1 MAYSDTRKERAKEID
16 EFNESISSGSWLNE
30 YDWLPDSW
38 KERLK
43 ANPGAQEFI
52 YTNSNKGLDL
62 SVYESFLNHRGAFNK
77 NIQDILGAYYDW
89 LNTLPTTQVAQRR
102 ASGLNPDL
110 NGGSDI
116 GASES
121 STPSFDMPDYS
132 LAESQQMRLSQI
144 QYIGQLVMQ
153 CAQTALGFIGQFQQI
168 RGQAL
173 NNETT
178 KIYNEHYPDLLQ
190 AQIDSL
196 KSGSD
201 VNKVTVDKVAAETE
215 GVKASTENTKAQTSY
230 VSKQGKML
238 DVEIQSK
245 QAQLNYMEYNEGI
258 KAALAGQNAI
268 QDASD
273 SYMKGYNSVIG
284 SEADKVAAL
293 QRYAVADQ
301 SAGLIKGYVTN
312 TLELSDYQ
320 RWHVEAAQKIAQ
332 NQFKLDMLL
341 QDAGMSKAEYDQAY
355 YSSLDATKSAG
366 RVNAENTYFSGYYGN
381 LDAKAAAGALNA
393 QNNLTEAVNNIKF
406 ENVKALSMYVK
417 QLENRAFLHKDPLA
431 MDVLFRLSLGTD
443 FVYWAPDIVHA
454 GTTSLMGDIYNRQFR
469 DQYKAL
475 RGIK

>member
-1 MAYSDTRKERAKEID
+1 MATNTRKDRAKEID
-16 EFNESISSGSWLNE
+16 EFNESISSGSWLND

-38 KERLK
+38 IERLK
-43 ANPGAQEFI
+43 ANPGAQKFI
-52 YTNSNKGLDL
+52 YKNTNNGLDL
-62 SVYESFLNHRGAFNK
+62 SVYESFLNHRAAFKK
-77 NIQDILGAYYDW
+77 NIQDMLGAYYDW
-89 LNTLPTTQVAQRR
+89 LDTLPTTQVSQRR
-102 ASGLNPDL
+102 AAGLNSDL

-116 GASES
+116 EASES
-121 STPSFDMPDYS
+121 NTPSFEMPNYS

-144 QYIGQLVMQ
+144 QYIGQIVMQ
-153 CAQTALGFIGQFQQI
+153 CAQAALGFIGQFQQI

-196 KSGSD
+196 KSGTR
-201 VNKVTVDKVAAETE
+201 VNNANVPKIEAE
-215 GVKASTENTKAQTSY
+215 TENTKTQTAF
-230 VSKQGKML
+230 VSKQGQML
-238 DVEIQSK
+238 DVEIKSK
-245 QAQLNYMEYNEGI
+245 QAQLEYLEYNEGI

-268 QDASD
+268 KDASD

-293 QRYAVADQ
+293 QRYAAADH

-320 RWHVEAAQKIAQ
+320 RWHVDACQKIAQ

-355 YSSLDATKSAG
+355 YNSLDASKAAG
-366 RVNAENTYFSGYYGN
+366 RLNAENTYFSGYYGN
-381 LDAKAAAGALNA
+381 LDAKAASGALNA

-406 ENVKALSMYVK
+406 DNVKALSMYVK

-443 FVYWAPDIVHA
+443 FVYWAPDIVNA

-475 RGIK
+475 RGIQ

>member
-1 MAYSDTRKERAKEID
+1 MASNTRKERAQEID
-16 EFNESISSGSWLNE
+16 EFNESISSGSWLDE
-30 YDWLPDSW
+30 YSWLPDSW
-38 KERLK
+38 LERLK
-43 ANPGAQEFI
+43 ANPGAQKFI
-52 YTNSNKGLDL
+52 YKNTNNGLDL
-62 SVYESFLNHRGAFNK
+62 SVYESFLNHRAAFKK
-77 NIQDILGAYYDW
+77 NIQDMLGGYYNW
-89 LNTLPTTQVAQRR
+89 LNSLPTTQVAQRR
-102 ASGLNPDL
+102 SAGLNSDL

-116 GASES
+116 DSSES
-121 STPSFDMPDYS
+121 NSPSFEIPDYS

-144 QYIGQLVMQ
+144 QYIGQIVMQ
-153 CAQTALGFIGQFQQI
+153 CAQAALGFIGQFQQI

-178 KIYNEHYPDLLQ
+178 KIYNAHYPELLQ

-196 KSGSD
+196 KTGSD
-201 VNKVTVDKVAAETE
+201 VNNANVHKINAE
-215 GVKASTENTKAQTSY
+215 TENTKTQTNY
-230 VSKQGKML
+230 VSKQSKML

-293 QRYAVADQ
+293 QRYAAADQ

-341 QDAGMSKAEYDQAY
+341 QDAGMSKAEYDQSY
-355 YSSLDATKSAG
+355 YNSLDASMAAG
-366 RVNAENTYFSGYYGN
+366 RLNAENKYFSGYYGN

-475 RGIK
+475 RGIQ

>member
-1 MAYSDTRKERAKEID
+1 MASNTRKERAQEID
-16 EFNESISSGSWLNE
+16 EFNESISSGSWLDE
-30 YDWLPDSW
+30 YSWLPDSW
-38 KERLK
+38 LERLK
-43 ANPGAQEFI
+43 ANPGAQKFI
-52 YTNSNKGLDL
+52 YKNTNNGLDL
-62 SVYESFLNHRGAFNK
+62 SVYESFLNHRAAFKK
-77 NIQDILGAYYDW
+77 NIQDMLGGYYDW
-89 LNTLPTTQVAQRR
+89 LDSLPTTQVAQRR
-102 ASGLNPDL
+102 AAGLNSDL

-116 GASES
+116 EGSES

-144 QYIGQLVMQ
+144 QYIGQIVMQ
-153 CAQTALGFIGQFQQI
+153 CAQAALGFIGQFQQI
-168 RGQAL
+168 KGQAL
-173 NNETT
+173 ANETT
-178 KIYNEHYPDLLQ
+178 KIYNDHYPDLLQ

-196 KSGSD
+196 KTGSD
-201 VNKVTVDKVAAETE
+201 VNKVNVGKIEAETK
-215 GVKASTENTKAQTSY
+215 GVKATTAKTEAETSI
-230 VSKQGKML
+230 VSKQGQML
-238 DVEIQSK
+238 DVEIKSK
-245 QAQLNYMEYNEGI
+245 QAQLDYMEYNEGI

-293 QRYAVADQ
+293 QRYAAADQ

-355 YSSLDATKSAG
+355 YSSLDATKAAG

-417 QLENRAFLHKDPLA
+417 QLENRAFLHNDPLA
-431 MDVLFRLSLGTD
+431 MDVLFRLSLGTN
-443 FVYWAPDIVHA
+443 FVYWAPDIIHA

-475 RGIK
+475 RGIQ

>member
-1 MAYSDTRKERAKEID
+1 MAFSDTRKERAKEID
-16 EFNESISSGSWLNE
+16 QFNESISSGSWLNE

-38 KERLK
+38 LERLK
-43 ANPGAQEFI
+43 ANPGAQKFI
-52 YTNSNKGLDL
+52 YKNTNNGLDL
-62 SVYESFLNHRGAFNK
+62 SVYESFLNHRAAFKK
-77 NIQDILGAYYDW
+77 NIQDMLGGYYDW
-89 LNTLPTTQVAQRR
+89 LNSLPTTQVAQRR
-102 ASGLNPDL
+102 AAGLNSDL

-116 GASES
+116 EASDS
-121 STPSFDMPDYS
+121 STPSYDMPDYS

-173 NNETT
+173 NNKTT
-178 KIYNEHYPDLLQ
+178 EIYNEHYPELLQ

-196 KSGSD
+196 KSGSN
-201 VNKVTVDKVAAETE
+201 VNNVNVDKIKAETE
-215 GVKASTENTKAQTSY
+215 GVKASTENTKAQTNY
-230 VSKQGKML
+230 VSKQGQML

-293 QRYAVADQ
+293 QRYAAADQ

-355 YSSLDATKSAG
+355 YSSLDATKAAG
-366 RVNAENTYFSGYYGN
+366 RLNAENTYFSGYYGN
-381 LDAKAAAGALNA
+381 LDAKAASGALNA

-475 RGIK
+475 RGIQ

>member
-1 MAYSDTRKERAKEID
+1 MASSTVKERAKEID
-16 EFNESISSGSWLNE
+16 EFNESISSGSWLSE

-38 KERLK
+38 IERLK
-43 ANPGAQEFI
+43 ANPGAQKFI
-52 YTNSNKGLDL
+52 YKATNNGLDL
-62 SVYESFLNHRGAFNK
+62 STYESFLNHRAAFKK
-77 NIQDILGAYYDW
+77 NIQDMLGGYYDW
-89 LNTLPTTQVAQRR
+89 LNSLPTSQVAQRR
-102 ASGLNPDL
+102 AAGLNSDL

-116 GASES
+116 EASES
-121 STPSFDMPDYS
+121 STPSYDMPDYS

-144 QYIGQLVMQ
+144 QYIGQVIMQ
-153 CAQTALGFIGQFQQI
+153 CAQTALGFVGQFQQI

-178 KIYNEHYPDLLQ
+178 KIYNQHYPELLQ

-196 KSGSD
+196 KSGSN
-201 VNKVTVDKVAAETE
+201 VNNVNVDKIKAETE
-215 GVKASTENTKAQTSY
+215 GVKASTEQTKAQTNY
-230 VSKQGKML
+230 VSKQGQLL
-238 DVEIQSK
+238 DVEIKSK
-245 QAQLNYMEYNEGI
+245 QSQLNYMEYNEGI

-293 QRYAVADQ
+293 QRYANADQ
-301 SAGLIKGYVTN
+301 SAGLIKGYVDGS
-312 TLELSDYQ
+312 TLELSEYQ

-332 NQFKLDMLL
+332 NQFKLDMLM
-341 QDAGMSKAEYDQAY
+341 QEAGMSKAEYDKSY
-355 YSSLDATKSAG
+355 YDSLDPAKAAV
-366 RVNAENTYFSGYYGN
+366 RFNAENTYFSGYYGN
-381 LDAKAAAGALNA
+381 LDAKAASGALNA

-443 FVYWAPDIVHA
+443 FIYWAPDIVNA
-454 GTTSLMGDIYNRQFR
+454 GTTSLMGDIYSRQFR
-469 DQYKAL
+469 DQYNTL
-475 RGIK
+475 RGIQ

>member
-1 MAYSDTRKERAKEID
+1 MATNTRKDRAKEID
-16 EFNESISSGSWLNE
+16 DFNQSIESGSWLDE

-38 KERLK
+38 LERLK
-43 ANPGAQEFI
+43 ANPGAQTFI
-52 YTNSNKGLDL
+52 YKNTNNGLDL
-62 SVYESFLNHRGAFNK
+62 AVYESFLNHRAAFKK
-77 NIQDILGAYYDW
+77 NIQDILGGYYDW
-89 LNTLPTTQVAQRR
+89 LNSLPTTQVAQRR
-102 ASGLNPDL
+102 AAGLNPDL

-116 GASES
+116 DASDS
-121 STPSFDMPDYS
+121 NTPSFEMPDYS

-144 QYIGQLVMQ
+144 QYIGQIVMQ
-153 CAQTALGFIGQFQQI
+153 CAQAALGFIGQFQQI

-196 KSGSD
+196 NSGTR
-201 VNKVTVDKVAAETE
+201 VNNANVPKIEAETD
-215 GVKASTENTKAQTSY
+215 NTKTQTAF
-230 VSKQGKML
+230 VSKQGQML
-238 DVEIQSK
+238 DVEIKSK
-245 QAQLNYMEYNEGI
+245 QAQLEYLEYNEGI

-293 QRYAVADQ
+293 QRYAAADQ

-355 YSSLDATKSAG
+355 YNSLDASKAAD
-366 RVNAENTYFSGYYGN
+366 RLNVENTYFSGYYGN
-381 LDAKAAAGALNA
+381 LDSKAAAGALNA
-393 QNNLTEAVNNIKF
+393 QNNLTEAVNNLKF
-406 ENVKALSMYVK
+406 DNVKALSMYVK
-417 QLENRAFLHKDPLA
+417 RLENRAFLHKDPLA
-431 MDVLFRLSLGTD
+431 MDVLFRLSLGTN
-443 FVYWAPDIVHA
+443 FVYWAPDIVNA

-475 RGIK
+475 RGIQ

>member
-16 EFNESISSGSWLNE
+16 EFNESISSGSWLDE

-43 ANPGAQEFI
+43 ANPGAQKFI
-52 YTNSNKGLDL
+52 YTDSNKGLDL

-102 ASGLNPDL
+102 AAGLNSDL

-116 GASES
+116 EASDS
-121 STPSFDMPDYS
+121 SSPSFEMPDYS

-153 CAQTALGFIGQFQQI
+153 CAQTALGFIGQYQQI

-173 NNETT
+173 NNKTT
-178 KIYNEHYPDLLQ
+178 EIYNEHYPELLQ

-201 VNKVTVDKVAAETE
+201 VNKVNVNKIKAETDLAK
-215 GVKASTENTKAQTSY
+215 GQTKF
-230 VSKQGKML
+230 VSKQGEML
-238 DVEIQSK
+238 DVEIKSK

-293 QRYAVADQ
+293 QRYAAADQ

-320 RWHVEAAQKIAQ
+320 RWQVEAAQKIAQ

-355 YSSLDATKSAG
+355 YNSLDASKAAG
-366 RVNAENTYFSGYYGN
+366 RINAENTYFSGYYGN

-406 ENVKALSMYVK
+406 DNVKALSMYVK
-417 QLENRAFLHKDPLA
+417 QLENRAFLHRDPLA

-443 FVYWAPDIVHA
+443 FVYWAPDIVNA
-454 GTTSLMGDIYNRQFR
+454 GTTSLMGDIYNRNFR
-469 DQYKAL
+469 DQYKTL
-475 RGIK
+475 RGIR

>member
-1 MAYSDTRKERAKEID
+1 MATNTRKDRAKEID
-16 EFNESISSGSWLNE
+16 EFNESISSGSWLND

-38 KERLK
+38 IERLK
-43 ANPGAQEFI
+43 ANPGAQKFI
-52 YTNSNKGLDL
+52 YKNTNNGLDL
-62 SVYESFLNHRGAFNK
+62 SVYESFLNHRAAFKK
-77 NIQDILGAYYDW
+77 NIQDMLGAYYDW
-89 LNTLPTTQVAQRR
+89 LDTLPTTQVAQRR
-102 ASGLNPDL
+102 AAGLNSDL

-116 GASES
+116 EASDS
-121 STPSFDMPDYS
+121 NTPSFEMPDYS

-144 QYIGQLVMQ
+144 QYIGQIVMQ
-153 CAQTALGFIGQFQQI
+153 CAQAALGFIGQFQQI

-196 KSGSD
+196 NSGTR
-201 VNKVTVDKVAAETE
+201 VNNANVPKIEAE
-215 GVKASTENTKAQTSY
+215 TENTKTQTAF
-230 VSKQGKML
+230 VSKQGQML
-238 DVEIQSK
+238 DVEIKSK
-245 QAQLNYMEYNEGI
+245 QAQLEYLEYNEGI

-268 QDASD
+268 KDASD

-284 SEADKVAAL
+284 SEADKVSVL
-293 QRYAVADQ
+293 QRYAAADQ

-332 NQFKLDMLL
+332 NQFKLDLLL

-355 YSSLDATKSAG
+355 YSSLDASKAAG
-366 RVNAENTYFSGYYGN
+366 RLNAENTYFSGYYGN
-381 LDAKAAAGALNA
+381 LDAKAAAGVLNA

-406 ENVKALSMYVK
+406 DNVKALSMYVK

-469 DQYKAL
+469 DQYKTL

>member
-16 EFNESISSGSWLNE
+16 EFNQSIESGSWLND

-38 KERLK
+38 LERLK
-43 ANPGAQEFI
+43 ANPGAQKFI

-62 SVYESFLNHRGAFNK
+62 SVYESFLNHRAAFNK
-77 NIQDILGAYYDW
+77 NIQDMLGGYYDW
-89 LNTLPTTQVAQRR
+89 LNSLPTTQVAQRR
-102 ASGLNPDL
+102 AAGLNSDL

-116 GASES
+116 EASDS
-121 STPSFDMPDYS
+121 NTPSYQAPDYS

-144 QYIGQLVMQ
+144 QYIGQIVMQ
-153 CAQTALGFIGQFQQI
+153 CAQTALGFIGQYQQI

-173 NNETT
+173 NNKTAE
-178 KIYNEHYPDLLQ
+178 IYNEHYPDLLQ
-190 AQIDSL
+190 AQIDNL
-196 KSGSD
+196 KSGSNVND
-201 VNKVTVDKVAAETE
+201 ANVNKINADTDLAK
-215 GVKASTENTKAQTSY
+215 SQNNY
-230 VSKQGKML
+230 VSKQGQML
-238 DVEIQSK
+238 DVEIKSK
-245 QAQLNYMEYNEGI
+245 QAQLEYLEYNEGI

-293 QRYAVADQ
+293 QRYAAADQ

-341 QDAGMSKAEYDQAY
+341 QDAGMSKAEYDQSY
-355 YSSLDATKSAG
+355 YNSLDASKAAG
-366 RVNAENTYFSGYYGN
+366 RLNAENTYFSGYYGN

-406 ENVKALSMYVK
+406 DNVKALSMYVK

-443 FVYWAPDIVHA
+443 FLYWAPDIVNA
-454 GTTSLMGDIYNRQFR
+454 GTTSLMGDIYSRQFR
-469 DQYKAL
+469 DQYKTL

>member
-16 EFNESISSGSWLNE
+16 EFNESISSGSWLDE

-43 ANPGAQEFI
+43 ANPGAQKFI

-62 SVYESFLNHRGAFNK
+62 SVYESFLNHRGSFQK
-77 NIQDILGAYYDW
+77 NVQDILGAYYDW

-102 ASGLNPDL
+102 AAGLNSDL

-116 GASES
+116 DASES
-121 STPSFDMPDYS
+121 STPSFEMPDYS

-173 NNETT
+173 NNKTT
-178 KIYNEHYPDLLQ
+178 EIFNEHYPELLQ

-196 KSGSD
+196 KSGSN
-201 VNKVTVDKVAAETE
+201 VNNVNVDKIKAETE
-215 GVKASTENTKAQTSY
+215 GVKASTENTKAQTNY
-230 VSKQGKML
+230 VSKQGQML

-293 QRYAVADQ
+293 QRYAAADQ

-341 QDAGMSKAEYDQAY
+341 QDAGMSKAEYDQTY
-355 YSSLDATKSAG
+355 YNSLDASKAAG
-366 RVNAENTYFSGYYGN
+366 RLNAENKYFSGYYGN
-381 LDAKAAAGALNA
+381 LSAVAAAGAVNA

-475 RGIK
+475 RGIQ

>member
-1 MAYSDTRKERAKEID
+1 MAFSDTRKQRAKEID

-38 KERLK
+38 LERLK
-43 ANPGAQEFI
+43 ANPGAQKFI
-52 YTNSNKGLDL
+52 YKNTNNGLDL
-62 SVYESFLNHRGAFNK
+62 STYESFLNHRGAFLK
-77 NIQDILGAYYDW
+77 NIQDMLGGYYDW
-89 LNTLPTTQVAQRR
+89 LNSLPTTQVAQRR
-102 ASGLNPDL
+102 AAGLNSDL

-116 GASES
+116 EASDS
-121 STPSFDMPDYS
+121 NTPSFEMPDYS

-144 QYIGQLVMQ
+144 QYIGQIVMQ
-153 CAQTALGFIGQFQQI
+153 CAQTALGFISQFQQI
-168 RGQAL
+168 KGQAL
-173 NNETT
+173 ANETT
-178 KIYNEHYPDLLQ
+178 KIYNAHYPDLLQ

-196 KSGSD
+196 KSGSNVNNAN
-201 VNKVTVDKVAAETE
+201 VNKIKADTE
-215 GVKASTENTKAQTSY
+215 LAKGQTKF
-230 VSKQGKML
+230 VSKQAQML

-293 QRYAVADQ
+293 QRYAAADQ

-312 TLELSDYQ
+312 TLELNDYM
-320 RWHVEAAQKIAQ
+320 RWHVEASQKIAQ

-341 QDAGMSKAEYDQAY
+341 QDAGMSKAEYDLAY
-355 YSSLDATKSAG
+355 YNSLDASKAAG
-366 RVNAENTYFSGYYGN
+366 RLNAVNTYFSGYYGN
-381 LDAKAAAGALNA
+381 LDAKAASGALNA

-469 DQYKAL
+469 DQYKTL

>member
-1 MAYSDTRKERAKEID
+1 MAYSDTRKDRAKEID

-43 ANPGAQEFI
+43 ANPGAQQFI

-62 SVYESFLNHRGAFNK
+62 SVYESFLNHRAAFKK
-77 NIQDILGAYYDW
+77 NIQDMLGGYYDW
-89 LNTLPTTQVAQRR
+89 LNSLPTTQVAQRR
-102 ASGLNPDL
+102 AAGLNPDL

-116 GASES
+116 EASNS
-121 STPSFDMPDYS
+121 STPSFEMPDYS

-144 QYIGQLVMQ
+144 QYIGQIVMQ
-153 CAQTALGFIGQFQQI
+153 CAQAAFGFISQFQQI
-168 RGQAL
+168 KGQAL
-173 NNETT
+173 NNKTT
-178 KIYNEHYPDLLQ
+178 EIFNEHYPDLLQ

-215 GVKASTENTKAQTSY
+215 GVKASTEQTKAQTAY
-230 VSKQGKML
+230 VSKQGQML
-238 DVEIQSK
+238 DVEIKSK
-245 QAQLNYMEYNEGI
+245 QAQLDYLEYNEGI

-268 QDASD
+268 QDASE

-284 SEADKVAAL
+284 SEADKLAAL
-293 QRYAVADQ
+293 QRYAAADQ

-312 TLELSDYQ
+312 TLELTDYQ

-341 QDAGMSKAEYDQAY
+341 QNAGMSKAEYDQAY
-355 YSSLDATKSAG
+355 YNSLDASKAAG
-366 RVNAENTYFSGYYGN
+366 RLNAENTYFSGYYGN
-381 LDAKAAAGALNA
+381 LDSKAASGALNA
-393 QNNLTEAVNNIKF
+393 QNNLIEAVNNIKF
-406 ENVKALSMYVK
+406 ENVKALSIYVK

-454 GTTSLMGDIYNRQFR
+454 GTTSLMGDIDSRQFR
-469 DQYKAL
+469 DQYKTL
-475 RGIK
+475 RGIQ

>member
-1 MAYSDTRKERAKEID
+1 MVSNTRKDRAKEID
-16 EFNESISSGSWLNE
+16 DFNQSIESGSWLDE

-38 KERLK
+38 LERLK
-43 ANPGAQEFI
+43 ANPGAQKFI
-52 YTNSNKGLDL
+52 FKNTNNGLDL
-62 SVYESFLNHRGAFNK
+62 STYESFLNHRGAFLK
-77 NIQDILGAYYDW
+77 NIQDMLGGYYDW
-89 LNTLPTTQVAQRR
+89 LNSLPTTQVAQRR
-102 ASGLNPDL
+102 AAGLNSDL

-116 GASES
+116 EASDS
-121 STPSFDMPDYS
+121 NTPSFEMPDYS

-144 QYIGQLVMQ
+144 QYIGQIVMQ
-153 CAQTALGFIGQFQQI
+153 CAQAALGFIGQFQQI

-173 NNETT
+173 TNETT

-196 KSGSD
+196 NSGTR
-201 VNKVTVDKVAAETE
+201 VNNANVPKIEAE
-215 GVKASTENTKAQTSY
+215 TENTKTQTAF
-230 VSKQGKML
+230 VSKQGQML
-238 DVEIQSK
+238 DVEIKSK
-245 QAQLNYMEYNEGI
+245 QAQLEYLEYNEGI

-293 QRYAVADQ
+293 QRYAAADQ

-341 QDAGMSKAEYDQAY
+341 QDAGMSKAEYDLAY
-355 YSSLDATKSAG
+355 HNSLDASKAAG
-366 RVNAENTYFSGYYGN
+366 RLNAENTYFSGYYGN
-381 LDAKAAAGALNA
+381 LDAKAASGALNA
-393 QNNLTEAVNNIKF
+393 QNNLTEAVNSIKF

-443 FVYWAPDIVHA
+443 FVYWAPDIVNA

-469 DQYKAL
+469 DQYKSL
-475 RGIK
+475 RGIQ

>member
-1 MAYSDTRKERAKEID
+1 MASNTRKDRAKEID
-16 EFNESISSGSWLNE
+16 DFNQSIESGSWLDE

-38 KERLK
+38 LERLK
-43 ANPGAQEFI
+43 ANPGAQKFI
-52 YTNSNKGLDL
+52 FKNTNNGLDL
-62 SVYESFLNHRGAFNK
+62 STYESFLNHRGAFLK
-77 NIQDILGAYYDW
+77 NIQDMLGGYYDW
-89 LNTLPTTQVAQRR
+89 LNSLPTTQVAQRR
-102 ASGLNPDL
+102 AAGLNSDL

-116 GASES
+116 EASDS
-121 STPSFDMPDYS
+121 NTPSFEMPDYS

-144 QYIGQLVMQ
+144 QYIGQIVMQ
-153 CAQTALGFIGQFQQI
+153 CAQAALGFIGQFQQI

-173 NNETT
+173 TNETT

-196 KSGSD
+196 NSGTR
-201 VNKVTVDKVAAETE
+201 VNNANVPKIEAE
-215 GVKASTENTKAQTSY
+215 TENTKTQTAF
-230 VSKQGKML
+230 VSKQGQML
-238 DVEIQSK
+238 DVEIKSK
-245 QAQLNYMEYNEGI
+245 QAQLEYLEYNEGI

-293 QRYAVADQ
+293 QRYAAADQ

-341 QDAGMSKAEYDQAY
+341 HDAGMSKAEYDLAY
-355 YSSLDATKSAG
+355 HNSLDASKAAG
-366 RVNAENTYFSGYYGN
+366 RLNAENTYFSGYYGN
-381 LDAKAAAGALNA
+381 LDAKASSGALNA
-393 QNNLTEAVNNIKF
+393 QNNLTEAVNSIKF

-417 QLENRAFLHKDPLA
+417 QLENRAFLHRDPLA

-443 FVYWAPDIVHA
+443 FVYWAPDIVNA

-469 DQYKAL
+469 DQYKSL
-475 RGIK
+475 RGIQ

>member
-1 MAYSDTRKERAKEID
+1 MASNTRKDRSKEID
-16 EFNESISSGSWLNE
+16 DFNQSIESGSWLDE

-38 KERLK
+38 LERLK
-43 ANPGAQEFI
+43 ANPGAQKFI
-52 YTNSNKGLDL
+52 YKNTNNGLDL
-62 SVYESFLNHRGAFNK
+62 SVYESFLNHRGAFLK
-77 NIQDILGAYYDW
+77 NIQDMLGGYYDW
-89 LNTLPTTQVAQRR
+89 LNSLPTTQVAQRR
-102 ASGLNPDL
+102 AAGLNSDL

-116 GASES
+116 ES
-121 STPSFDMPDYS
+121 SDSNTPSFEMPDYS

-144 QYIGQLVMQ
+144 QYIGQIVMQ
-153 CAQTALGFIGQFQQI
+153 CAQAALGFIGQFQQI

-178 KIYNEHYPDLLQ
+178 MIYNEHYPDLLQ

-196 KSGSD
+196 NSGTR
-201 VNKVTVDKVAAETE
+201 VNNANVPKIEAE
-215 GVKASTENTKAQTSY
+215 TENTKTQTAF
-230 VSKQGKML
+230 VSKQGQML
-238 DVEIQSK
+238 DVEIKSK
-245 QAQLNYMEYNEGI
+245 QAQLEYLEYNEGI

-268 QDASD
+268 KDASD

-293 QRYAVADQ
+293 QRYAAADQ

-312 TLELSDYQ
+312 TLELNDYM
-320 RWHVEAAQKIAQ
+320 RWHVEACQKIAQ
-332 NQFKLDMLL
+332 NQFKLDLLL
-341 QDAGMSKAEYDQAY
+341 QDAGMSKAEYDQSY
-355 YSSLDATKSAG
+355 YSSLDASKAAG
-366 RVNAENTYFSGYYGN
+366 RLNAENTYFSGYYGN

-406 ENVKALSMYVK
+406 DNVKALSMYVK

-443 FVYWAPDIVHA
+443 FIYWAPDIVNA

-469 DQYKAL
+469 DQYKTL

>member
-16 EFNESISSGSWLNE
+16 EFNESISSGSWLDE

-43 ANPGAQEFI
+43 ANPGAQKFI

-62 SVYESFLNHRGAFNK
+62 SVYESFLNHRAAFK
-77 NIQDILGAYYDW
+77 QNIQDMLGGYYDW
-89 LNTLPTTQVAQRR
+89 LNSLPTSQVAQRR
-102 ASGLNPDL
+102 AAGLNPDL

-116 GASES
+116 EASDS
-121 STPSFDMPDYS
+121 NTPSYQAPDYS
-132 LAESQQMRLSQI
+132 LTESQQMRLSQI
-144 QYIGQLVMQ
+144 QYIGQIVMQ
-153 CAQTALGFIGQFQQI
+153 CAQTALGFISQFQQI
-168 RGQAL
+168 KGQAL
-173 NNETT
+173 NNKTT
-178 KIYNEHYPDLLQ
+178 EIYNEHYPELLQ

-196 KSGSD
+196 KSGSNVNNAN
-201 VNKVTVDKVAAETE
+201 VNKINAD
-215 GVKASTENTKAQTSY
+215 TENTKAQTKF
-230 VSKQGKML
+230 VSKQGQML

-245 QAQLNYMEYNEGI
+245 QAQLEYLEYNEGI

-293 QRYAVADQ
+293 QRYAAADQ

-355 YSSLDATKSAG
+355 YSSLDATKAAG

-381 LDAKAAAGALNA
+381 LDAKAASGALNA

-443 FVYWAPDIVHA
+443 FVYWAPDIVNA
-454 GTTSLMGDIYNRQFR
+454 GTTSLMGDIYSRQFR

-475 RGIK
+475 RGIQ

>member
-1 MAYSDTRKERAKEID
+1 MASNTRKDRAQEID
-16 EFNESISSGSWLNE
+16 DFNQSIESGSWLEE

-38 KERLK
+38 LERLK
-43 ANPGAQEFI
+43 ANPGAQKFI
-52 YTNSNKGLDL
+52 YKNTNNGLDL
-62 SVYESFLNHRGAFNK
+62 STYESFLNHRGAFLK
-77 NIQDILGAYYDW
+77 NIQDMLGGYYDW

-102 ASGLNPDL
+102 AAGLNSDL

-116 GASES
+116 EASDS
-121 STPSFDMPDYS
+121 NTPSFEMPDYS

-144 QYIGQLVMQ
+144 QYIGQIVMQ
-153 CAQTALGFIGQFQQI
+153 CAQAALGFIGQFQQI
-168 RGQAL
+168 KGQAL

-178 KIYNEHYPDLLQ
+178 KIYNAHYPDLLQ

-196 KSGSD
+196 KSGSNVNNAN
-201 VNKVTVDKVAAETE
+201 VNKIEAETDL
-215 GVKASTENTKAQTSY
+215 TKGQTNY
-230 VSKQGKML
+230 VSKQGQML
-238 DVEIQSK
+238 DVEIKSK

-293 QRYAVADQ
+293 QRYAAADQ
-301 SAGLIKGYVTN
+301 SAGLIKGYVDGR
-312 TLELSDYQ
+312 TLELSEYQ

-332 NQFKLDMLL
+332 NQFKLNLLL

-355 YSSLDATKSAG
+355 YSSLDASKAAG
-366 RVNAENTYFSGYYGN
+366 RLNAENTYFSGYYGN
-381 LDAKAAAGALNA
+381 LDAKASAGALNA

-406 ENVKALSMYVK
+406 ENVKALSIYVK

-443 FVYWAPDIVHA
+443 FIYWAPDIVNA

-469 DQYKAL
+469 NQYKVL
-475 RGIK
+475 RGIQ

>member
-102 ASGLNPDL
+102 AAGLNSDL

-178 KIYNEHYPDLLQ
+178 KIYNEHYPELLQ

-196 KSGSD
+196 NSGSK
-201 VNKVTVDKVAAETE
+201 VNNANVHKIEAD
-215 GVKASTENTKAQTSY
+215 TENTKTQTAF

-238 DVEIQSK
+238 DVEIKSK
-245 QAQLNYMEYNEGI
+245 QAQLEYLEYNEGI

-293 QRYAVADQ
+293 QRYAAADQ

-355 YSSLDATKSAG
+355 YSSLDATKAAG

-443 FVYWAPDIVHA
+443 FVYWAPDIVNA

-475 RGIK
+475 RGIR

>member
-1 MAYSDTRKERAKEID
+1 MASSTVKERAKEID
-16 EFNESISSGSWLNE
+16 EFNESISSGSWLSE

-38 KERLK
+38 IERLK
-43 ANPGAQEFI
+43 ANPGAQKFI
-52 YTNSNKGLDL
+52 YKATNNGLDL
-62 SVYESFLNHRGAFNK
+62 STYESFLNHRAAFKK
-77 NIQDILGAYYDW
+77 NIQDMLGGYYDW
-89 LNTLPTTQVAQRR
+89 LDTLPTTQVAQRR
-102 ASGLNPDL
+102 AAGLNPDL

-116 GASES
+116 EASES
-121 STPSFDMPDYS
+121 NTPSYDMPDYS

-144 QYIGQLVMQ
+144 QYIGQVIMQ
-153 CAQTALGFIGQFQQI
+153 CAQTALGFVSQFQQI

-173 NNETT
+173 TNETT
-178 KIYNEHYPDLLQ
+178 KIYNAHYPDLLQ

-201 VNKVTVDKVAAETE
+201 VNKVNVGKIEAETQ
-215 GVKASTENTKAQTSY
+215 GVKATTAKTEAETNI
-230 VSKQGKML
+230 VSKQGQML
-238 DVEIQSK
+238 DVEIKSK

-293 QRYAVADQ
+293 QRYANADQ
-301 SAGLIKGYVTN
+301 SAGLIKGYVDGS
-312 TLELSDYQ
+312 TLELSEYQ

-332 NQFKLDMLL
+332 NQFKLDMLM
-341 QDAGMSKAEYDQAY
+341 QEAGMTKAEYDKSY
-355 YSSLDATKSAG
+355 YDSLDPSKAAS
-366 RVNAENTYFSGYYGN
+366 RFNAENTYFSGYYGN
-381 LDAKAAAGALNA
+381 LDAKAASGALNA

-443 FVYWAPDIVHA
+443 FIYWAPDIVHA
-454 GTTSLMGDIYNRQFR
+454 GTTSLMGDIYSRQFR

-475 RGIK
+475 RGIQ

>member
-1 MAYSDTRKERAKEID
+1 MASNTRKDRAKEID
-16 EFNESISSGSWLNE
+16 DFNQSIESGSWLDE

-38 KERLK
+38 LERLK
-43 ANPGAQEFI
+43 ANPGAQKFI
-52 YTNSNKGLDL
+52 FKNTNNGLDL
-62 SVYESFLNHRGAFNK
+62 STYESFLNHRGAFLK
-77 NIQDILGAYYDW
+77 NIQDMLGGYYDW
-89 LNTLPTTQVAQRR
+89 LNSLPTTQVAQRR
-102 ASGLNPDL
+102 AAGLNSDL

-116 GASES
+116 EASDS
-121 STPSFDMPDYS
+121 NTPSFEMPDYS

-144 QYIGQLVMQ
+144 QYIGQIVMQ
-153 CAQTALGFIGQFQQI
+153 CAQAALGFIGQFQQI

-173 NNETT
+173 TNETT

-196 KSGSD
+196 NSGTR
-201 VNKVTVDKVAAETE
+201 VNNANVPKIEAE
-215 GVKASTENTKAQTSY
+215 TENTKTQTAF
-230 VSKQGKML
+230 VSKQGQML
-238 DVEIQSK
+238 DVEIKSK
-245 QAQLNYMEYNEGI
+245 QAQLEYLEYNEGI

-293 QRYAVADQ
+293 QRYAAADQ

-341 QDAGMSKAEYDQAY
+341 QDAGMSKAEYDLAY
-355 YSSLDATKSAG
+355 HNSLDASKAAG
-366 RVNAENTYFSGYYGN
+366 RLNAENTYFSGYYGN
-381 LDAKAAAGALNA
+381 LDAKASSGALNA
-393 QNNLTEAVNNIKF
+393 QNNLTEAVNSIKF

-443 FVYWAPDIVHA
+443 FVYWAPDIVNA

-469 DQYKAL
+469 DQYKSL
-475 RGIK
+475 RGIQ

>member
-1 MAYSDTRKERAKEID
+1 MASNTRKDRAKEID
-16 EFNESISSGSWLNE
+16 DFNQSIESGSWLDD

-38 KERLK
+38 LERLK
-43 ANPGAQEFI
+43 ANPGAQKFI
-52 YTNSNKGLDL
+52 YKNTNNGLDL
-62 SVYESFLNHRGAFNK
+62 STYESFLNHRGAFLK
-77 NIQDILGAYYDW
+77 NIQDMLGGYYDW
-89 LNTLPTTQVAQRR
+89 LNSLPTTQVAQRR
-102 ASGLNPDL
+102 AAGLNSDL

-116 GASES
+116 EASDS
-121 STPSFDMPDYS
+121 NTPSFEMPDYS

-144 QYIGQLVMQ
+144 QYIGQIVMQ
-153 CAQTALGFIGQFQQI
+153 CAQTALGFISQFQQI

-190 AQIDSL
+190 AQIESL
-196 KSGSD
+196 NSGTR
-201 VNKVTVDKVAAETE
+201 VNNANVPKIEAE
-215 GVKASTENTKAQTSY
+215 TENTKTQTAF
-230 VSKQGKML
+230 VSKQGQML
-238 DVEIQSK
+238 DVEIKSK
-245 QAQLNYMEYNEGI
+245 QAQLEYLEYNEGI

-293 QRYAVADQ
+293 QRYAAADQ

-355 YSSLDATKSAG
+355 YSSLDASKAVG
-366 RVNAENTYFSGYYGN
+366 RLNAENTYFSGYYGN

-406 ENVKALSMYVK
+406 DNVKALSIYVK

-443 FVYWAPDIVHA
+443 FVYWAPDIVNA
-454 GTTSLMGDIYNRQFR
+454 GTTSLMGDIYSRQFR
-469 DQYKAL
+469 DQYKTL

>member
-16 EFNESISSGSWLNE
+16 EFNESISSGSWLDE

-43 ANPGAQEFI
+43 ANPGAQKFI
-52 YTNSNKGLDL
+52 FTDSNKGLDL

-102 ASGLNPDL
+102 AAGLNSDL

-116 GASES
+116 EASDS
-121 STPSFDMPDYS
+121 NTPSFEMPDYS

-144 QYIGQLVMQ
+144 QYIGQIVMQ

-178 KIYNEHYPDLLQ
+178 KIYNEHYPDLLK

-196 KSGSD
+196 NSGTR
-201 VNKVTVDKVAAETE
+201 VNNANVPKIEAE
-215 GVKASTENTKAQTSY
+215 TENTKTQTSY
-230 VSKQGKML
+230 VSKQGQML
-238 DVEIQSK
+238 DVEIKSK
-245 QAQLNYMEYNEGI
+245 QAQLEYLEYNEGI

-293 QRYAVADQ
+293 QRYAAADQ

-312 TLELSDYQ
+312 TLELNDYM
-320 RWHVEAAQKIAQ
+320 RWHVEACQKIAQ

-355 YSSLDATKSAG
+355 YNSLDASKAAG
-366 RVNAENTYFSGYYGN
+366 RFNAENTYFSGYYGN
-381 LDAKAAAGALNA
+381 LDAKAASGALNA

-406 ENVKALSMYVK
+406 DNVKALSMYVK

-443 FVYWAPDIVHA
+443 FVYWAPDIVNA
-454 GTTSLMGDIYNRQFR
+454 GTTSLMGDIYSRHFR
-469 DQYKAL
+469 DQYKTL

>member
-1 MAYSDTRKERAKEID
+1 MASNTRKDRAKEID
-16 EFNESISSGSWLNE
+16 EFNQSIESGSWLDE
-30 YDWLPDSW
+30 YNWLPDSW
-38 KERLK
+38 LERLK
-43 ANPGAQEFI
+43 ANPGAQKFI
-52 YTNSNKGLDL
+52 YKNTNNGLDL
-62 SVYESFLNHRGAFNK
+62 SVYESFLNHRAAFKK
-77 NIQDILGAYYDW
+77 NIQDMLGGYYDW
-89 LNTLPTTQVAQRR
+89 LNSLPTTQVAQRR
-102 ASGLNPDL
+102 AAGLNSDL

-116 GASES
+116 EASDS
-121 STPSFDMPDYS
+121 NTPSFEMPDYS

-144 QYIGQLVMQ
+144 QYIGQIVMQ
-153 CAQTALGFIGQFQQI
+153 CAQAALGFIGQFQQI

-196 KSGSD
+196 NSGTR
-201 VNKVTVDKVAAETE
+201 VNNANVPKIEAE
-215 GVKASTENTKAQTSY
+215 TENTKTQTAF

-238 DVEIQSK
+238 DVEIKSK
-245 QAQLNYMEYNEGI
+245 QAQLEYLEYNEGI

-293 QRYAVADQ
+293 QRYAAADQ

-355 YSSLDATKSAG
+355 YNSLDASKVAG
-366 RVNAENTYFSGYYGN
+366 RINAENTYFSGYYGN

-406 ENVKALSMYVK
+406 DNVKALSMYVK
-417 QLENRAFLHKDPLA
+417 KLENRAFLHKDPLA
-431 MDVLFRLSLGTD
+431 MDVLFRLSLGID
-443 FVYWAPDIVHA
+443 FVYWAPDIVNA
-454 GTTSLMGDIYNRQFR
+454 GTTSLMGDIYSRQFR
-469 DQYKAL
+469 DQYKTL

>member
-1 MAYSDTRKERAKEID
+1 MASNTRKDRAKEID
-16 EFNESISSGSWLNE
+16 DFNQSIESGSWLEE

-38 KERLK
+38 IERLK
-43 ANPGAQEFI
+43 ANPGAQKFI
-52 YTNSNKGLDL
+52 YKNTNNGLDL
-62 SVYESFLNHRGAFNK
+62 STYESFLNHRGAFLK
-77 NIQDILGAYYDW
+77 NIQDMLGGYYDW

-102 ASGLNPDL
+102 AAGLNSDL

-116 GASES
+116 EASES
-121 STPSFDMPDYS
+121 STPSFEMPDYS

-144 QYIGQLVMQ
+144 QYIGQIVMQ
-153 CAQTALGFIGQFQQI
+153 CAQAALGFIGQFQQI

-178 KIYNEHYPDLLQ
+178 KIYNAHYPDLLQ

-196 KSGSD
+196 KSGSNVNNAN
-201 VNKVTVDKVAAETE
+201 VNKIKAETDLAK
-215 GVKASTENTKAQTSY
+215 GQINY
-230 VSKQGKML
+230 VSKQGQML
-238 DVEIQSK
+238 DVEIKSK

-258 KAALAGQNAI
+258 NAALAGRNAI
-268 QDASD
+268 ENASD

-284 SEADKVAAL
+284 SDADKVAAL
-293 QRYAVADQ
+293 QRYAAADQ

-355 YSSLDATKSAG
+355 YNSLDASKVAG
-366 RVNAENTYFSGYYGN
+366 RLNAENTYFSGYYGN

-406 ENVKALSMYVK
+406 DNVKALSMYVK

-443 FVYWAPDIVHA
+443 FIYWAPNIVHA
-454 GTTSLMGDIYNRQFR
+454 GTTSLMGDIYSRQFR

-475 RGIK
+475 RGIQ

>member
-1 MAYSDTRKERAKEID
+1 MASNTRKDRAKEID
-16 EFNESISSGSWLNE
+16 DFNQSIESGSWLDE

-38 KERLK
+38 IERLK
-43 ANPGAQEFI
+43 ANPGAQKFI
-52 YTNSNKGLDL
+52 YKNTNNGLDL
-62 SVYESFLNHRGAFNK
+62 SVYESFLNHRAAFKK
-77 NIQDILGAYYDW
+77 NIQDMLGGYYDW
-89 LNTLPTTQVAQRR
+89 LNSLPTTQVAQRR
-102 ASGLNPDL
+102 AAGLNSDL

-116 GASES
+116 EGSDS
-121 STPSFDMPDYS
+121 NTPSFEMPDYS

-144 QYIGQLVMQ
+144 QYIGQIFMQ
-153 CAQTALGFIGQFQQI
+153 CAQAALGFIGQFQQI

-196 KSGSD
+196 NSGTR
-201 VNKVTVDKVAAETE
+201 VNNANVPKIEAE
-215 GVKASTENTKAQTSY
+215 TENTKTQTAF
-230 VSKQGKML
+230 VSKQGQML
-238 DVEIQSK
+238 DVEIKSK
-245 QAQLNYMEYNEGI
+245 QAQLEYLEYNEGI

-293 QRYAVADQ
+293 QRYAAADQ
-301 SAGLIKGYVTN
+301 SAGLIRGYVTN
-312 TLELSDYQ
+312 TLELNDYM

-332 NQFKLDMLL
+332 NQFKLDLLL
-341 QDAGMSKAEYDQAY
+341 QDAGMSKAEYDQSY
-355 YSSLDATKSAG
+355 YNSLDPSKAAG
-366 RVNAENTYFSGYYGN
+366 RLNAENTYFSGYYGN
-381 LDAKAAAGALNA
+381 LDAKSAAGALNA

-443 FVYWAPDIVHA
+443 FVYWAPDIVNA

-469 DQYKAL
+469 DQYKSL
-475 RGIK
+475 RGIQ

>member
-16 EFNESISSGSWLNE
+16 EFNESISSGSWLDA

-43 ANPGAQEFI
+43 ANPGAQKFI

-62 SVYESFLNHRGAFNK
+62 SVYESFLNHRASFNK
-77 NIQDILGAYYDW
+77 NIQDMLGGYYDW
-89 LNTLPTTQVAQRR
+89 LDSLPTTQVAQRR
-102 ASGLNPDL
+102 AAGLNSDL

-116 GASES
+116 EASES

-173 NNETT
+173 NNKTT
-178 KIYNEHYPDLLQ
+178 EIYNEHYPELLQ

-196 KSGSD
+196 KSGSN
-201 VNKVTVDKVAAETE
+201 VNNVNVDKIKAETE
-215 GVKASTENTKAQTSY
+215 GVKASTEQTIAQTNY

-293 QRYAVADQ
+293 QRYAAADQ

-341 QDAGMSKAEYDQAY
+341 QDAGMSKAEYDQTY
-355 YSSLDATKSAG
+355 YNSLDASKAAG
-366 RVNAENTYFSGYYGN
+366 RLNAENNYFSGYYGN
-381 LDAKAAAGALNA
+381 LSAVAAAGAVNA

-443 FVYWAPDIVHA
+443 FVYWAPDIVNA
-454 GTTSLMGDIYNRQFR
+454 GTTSLMGDIYSRQFR